1 MNKQVRKIYAFEFR
15 QIKNDEETILSQT
28 LFDNASDVKKWVK
41 DNIDDL
47 YVEDLYFAKGLN
59 SEPLFTTDELKS
71 LDPDFDP
78 ADYTDFDRSEM
89 REVDTDEGLMLCQWE
104 LNEKEVIMAL

>member
-1 MNKQVRKIYAFEFR
+1 MTKRVKKIYAFEFR
-15 QIKNDEETILSQT
+15 QIKDDDDTILSQT
-28 LFDNASDVKKWVK
+28 LFENSGDVKKWVK

-47 YVEDLYFAKGLN
+47 YVEDLYFAKDLN
-59 SEPLFTTDELKS
+59 SEPLFTPDELKT

-78 ADYTDFDRSEM
+78 ADYADFDRSEM
-89 REVDTDEGLMLCQWE
+89 REVDTEEGLMLCQWE